1 MYCKECGFQLSDD
14 AKFCPNCGTKI
25 MVNGCGEIESNAVWG
40 DIEKDETDQN
50 SFNAQ
55 LNGKLHKD
63 NHIVIGRQ
71 SQVEQTKII
80 RKQETNTAGIYV
92 AYWSYENNE
101 ESELSPQWYVD
112 SNGKGISRDYDYCSK
127 GVAYNLTFVKK
138 NSMWACCKLIDGH
151 MTELTP
157 FVFSDFDIDFYKD
170 QAFSKYNI
178 EVYSI
183 VLYNHD
189 RHILDSNMNLY
200 KITKSWWPSI
210 VGNLIYAL
218 AITFMIWVCLFA
230 LDISGEWWNSL
241 VKSYW
246 LYIVIFAII
255 FIISTLKEGP
265 TYGLKEIR
273 RF

>member
-200 KITKSWWPSI
+200 KITKSWWPNVMESI
-210 VGNLIYAL
+210 VCAVL
-218 AITFMIWVCLFA
+218 ITFFVWCGISVFDFELPYWV
-230 LDISGEWWNSL
+230 
-241 VKSYW
+241 
-246 LYIVIFAII
+246 YIVTFVIAII
-255 FIISTLKEGP
+255 WGLHGEGKAESL
-265 TYGLKEIR
+265 TKIR
-273 RF
+273 QF